1 MICDMCQDLHG
12 FFSFWIVML
21 VPLVTNDQDQLHF
34 FRPRQLAQRNLCGG
48 PLYCLPWESV
58 FRDSKRAP
66 SSYFINSMFFPS
78 GRQWADRCMVLQWIL
93 SISINSSICL
103 GLSSCE
109 QPNMTQLFC
118 SWQIA
123 KRHGRWQ
130 GNEWRRCTDPQQVP
144 PCGMSPRVLKNTGI
158 LFLGPHIDIFSFS
171 HGKCAFELS
180 KKCKSHLPGDSTR
193 GPFFYCP
200 TCS

>member
-1 MICDMCQDLHG
+1 MICDMCKDLHG

-48 PLYCLPWESV
+48 AFYCLPCESV
-58 FRDSKRAP
+58 FRDSKRAL

-78 GRQWADRCMVLQWIL
+78 GRQWADRCMVLKWIL
-93 SISINSSICL
+93 SINSSICL
-103 GLSSCE
+103 GLSSYE
-109 QPNMTQLFC
+109 QPNMTQLFF

-171 HGKCAFELS
+171 HGKFAFEIS
-180 KKCKSHLPGDSTR
+180 NVQISFTR
-193 GPFFYCP
+193 WFNSGPFF
-200 TCS
+200 